1 MTIIYETTSLYGA
14 LMELTV
20 GDITL
25 YSFNREYG
33 WYTDLTEAL
42 QTARKYW
49 EWKSE
54 TNEAHNITAG
64 MMFEKIDQWLSEIRC
79 GEYGHEWDDE
89 LPPRC
94 TVCGEMYHE
103 DDRML

>member
-42 QTARKYW
+42 QT
-49 EWKSE
+49 
-54 TNEAHNITAG
+54 
-64 MMFEKIDQWLSEIRC
+64 
-79 GEYGHEWDDE
+79 
-89 LPPRC
+89 
-94 TVCGEMYHE
+94 
-103 DDRML
+103 